1 MRSSPPCNAK
11 GGDSGGSDFGL
22 ACVVES
28 VALEDL
34 AYDEQLL
41 LFNATDVLMG
51 VEGQGI
57 YSALLF
63 LPPGAT
69 LALVVPPG
77 HLASA
82 TQAVN
87 IARVLDLNAVTS
99 LPEEVERRHLG
110 VTHGNLYWE
119 QGNDEIIFTP
129 DEASRLL
136 VRAAETAVPVECR

>member
-1 MRSSPPCNAK
+1 M
-11 GGDSGGSDFGL
+11 
-22 ACVVES
+22 
-28 VALEDL
+28 VALVRICARCL
-34 AYDEQLL
+34 VLL
-41 LFNATDVLMG
+41 SLLCVASATPPSIGAWLTDGTFFNATDVLLG

-77 HLASA
+77 HIASA

-87 IARVLDLNAVTS
+87 IARVLGLNAVTS
-99 LPEEVERRHLG
+99 LPEAVERRHLG

-119 QGNDEIIFTP
+119 QSNDEVAFTP
-129 DEASRLL
+129 EQARGLL
-136 VRAAETAVPVECR
+136 VRAAAETAGGDD

>member
-1 MRSSPPCNAK
+1 MRSSPPCSPG
-11 GGDSGGSDFGL
+11 GGDLGGSDRGL

-34 AYDEQLL
+34 TYDEQLL
-41 LFNATDVLMG
+41 LFNATDVLLG

-77 HLASA
+77 HIASA

-87 IARVLDLNAVTS
+87 IARVLGLNAVTS
-99 LPEEVERRHLG
+99 LPEAVERRHLG

-119 QGNDEIIFTP
+119 QSNDEVAFTP
-129 DEASRLL
+129 EQARGLL
-136 VRAAETAVPVECR
+136 VRAAAETAGECR